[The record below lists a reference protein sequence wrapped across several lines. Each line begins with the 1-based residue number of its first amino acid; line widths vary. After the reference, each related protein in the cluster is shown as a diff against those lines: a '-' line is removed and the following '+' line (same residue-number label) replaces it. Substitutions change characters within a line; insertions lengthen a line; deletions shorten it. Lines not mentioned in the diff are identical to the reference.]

1 VRGLAL
7 ALVVLAGGCSAVP
20 LGPVEKPEPYPDRR
34 TTEST
39 WSTYIWAVQ
48 AGDLEVLEKTTG
60 GVAREELDL
69 QVKRNGREA
78 TSAWY
83 ARSGALRVEEAEWLD
98 EGKATA
104 RLRAVLASETI
115 ERAEAVFFFGK
126 NEASRTWFVFK
137 RDVSQ

>member
-1 VRGLAL
+1 VRALAL
-7 ALVVLAGGCSAVP
+7 ALVLLAGCNAVP
-20 LGPVEKPEPYPDRR
+20 LGPIQKPEPYPDRR

-48 AGDLEVLEKTTG
+48 AGDLAVLEQTTG

-69 QVKRNGREA
+69 QVKKNGREA
-78 TSAWY
+78 TSAYY

-104 RLRAVLASETI
+104 RLRAVLASEKV
-115 ERAEAVFFFGK
+115 ERAEAVFFFGR
-126 NEASRTWFVFK
+126 NESTRSWFVFK
-137 RDVSQ
+137 REVSQ